1 MNFPSIRLEGSILT
15 ADLLDAIARE
25 DKHSQKPTDFGL
37 ATSTKVKDEIAS
49 TWASAKALWTGY
61 QAKIAN
67 LHEGQSGASETR
79 NLFMIPLLALL
90 GYQPERT
97 EAELVNGKSYAI
109 SHRDISRDGFP
120 LHIMGWHDS
129 LEKKRDSGG
138 PRVSAHALVQDYL
151 NLTEHSYGIITNGRH
166 LRLLRDSSRLIKL
179 SFLEFDLNRIFE
191 EDLYADF
198 AILFRLLH
206 ATRMPTNRANAS
218 ASVIEKYHQESVD
231 SGSRIRDGLAAAV
244 AFSMQTV
251 ADGLLAHPANTSLA
265 EQLRHEPA
273 RAEELHQNLLRWVYR
288 TLFVLVIEERVLHH
302 APTATLRQRQLYRD
316 YYSLQR
322 LRRLA
327 DRPQLADRRAHD
339 LWRAMHQTLRLY
351 EDGGK
356 GLPLGIAPL
365 GSFLF
370 REEGLQNLFQYQLD
384 NRSFLQA
391 LNRLSTFTHPDTQV
405 RMRVNHGALDVE
417 EFGSV
422 YESLLELRP
431 RITPEG
437 EKLTFSYV
445 QLAGNERKTTGS
457 YYTPDSLVQC
467 LLDSALD
474 PVVEGRL
481 KGKTGPAAEEAL
493 LSIKVCD
500 PAVGS
505 GHFLIG
511 AAHRL
516 AQRLADIRAGEEA
529 LSPDVQR
536 HSLRDVVS
544 RCLYGVDINPLS
556 VELCKVSLWML
567 SMEPGKSLGFL
578 DHHIQ
583 SGNSLLGATP
593 HVLADGL
600 PDDAFKPIEGDD
612 KSVCAEAKKRNKSER
627 QQLALFHGIE
637 TAPWERLGNLP
648 AAMLAVGTMSDDT
661 TEALHAKEKRYAEL
675 VRGASYKSAGFLA
688 DAWCAAFVWKKCKLA
703 DRGFDYPITNDVL
716 RKIERNPHD
725 CAPWMREE
733 IERLRDRYQFFHW
746 HLAFPEVFPAPE
758 KGECPANQHAGWNG
772 GFDVMLGNPPW
783 ERVKMQQKEWFAE
796 RRPDIAE
803 APSASVRKRLIEQL
817 AQDDPALYVAFNE
830 AVRQAEGESHVL
842 RDSGLFPLCAR
853 GDVNLY
859 AVFAESIRQ
868 HLAPTG
874 RMGAVL
880 PSGIVTDDTTKFFFQ
895 AVTKSR
901 SLVSL
906 FDFENKGIF
915 PVVDSRYKFCLFTAG
930 GGLRPIAESADFVF
944 FAHSTEELR
953 DSARRFQ
960 LSAEA
965 IRAINPDTE
974 TCPVFRSARDAE
986 INAVVYRR
994 VSVFGHAEQR
1004 TPGFWAARIPQGL
1017 YHQTNDAALLRE
1029 QTQLAAEGFV
1039 ENEGGAWER
1048 ESERY
1053 HRMFEGRMV
1062 HLFNHRA
1069 ASVGISKTNTFR
1081 SGVTIDVGAEQLRDP
1096 RFIATP
1102 RYCVPQAE
1110 TESRIPDDYLHPW
1123 MLVFKDV
1130 TGATNERTMIASFI
1144 PRTAVVYSLRVVL
1157 LRDANAADA
1166 ASLAANLNTFSFD
1179 YFARCKTPG
1188 NHITDYIFRQLPVL
1202 PPATYAE
1209 PCAWAGQPA
1218 VTYRDWLLP
1227 RVLELTYTAWD
1238 LEPFA
1243 RDSEWFGP
1251 PFVWD
1256 EARRFKLR
1264 CELDAAFLHLYGL
1277 SRADAAYILDTF
1289 PSVRRKD
1296 EARTEETNAAGEV
1309 IKSGRYITKD
1319 TILEIYDAL
1328 AESQRTGRPY
1338 QTRLNPPPGPPVGS
1352 DGFFVSYESVAGNP
1366 PPHLHLPRGASRSLT
1381 AERQLADLGSEF
1393 PSIPFILRLG
1403 TRPDSTRVRITPS
1416 CSTSLKSGDS
1426 VVFAHPR
1433 LSRGLTQITAAIGRI
1448 AIQTLADANTGKQF
1462 VSVQIRNDQGTAG
1475 VRVTEE
1481 EWAGLITVGRVESQS

>member
-15 ADLLDAIARE
+15 ADLLDGIARE

-37 ATSTKVKDEIAS
+37 DPSTKVKDEIAS
-49 TWASAKALWTGY
+49 TWASGKALWTGY

-97 EAELVNGKSYAI
+97 ETEVVNGKSYAI

-129 LEKKRDSGG
+129 LEKKRETGG
-138 PRVSAHALVQDYL
+138 PRVSAHALVQEYL
-151 NLTEHSYGIITNGRH
+151 NLTEHAYGIITNGRQ
-166 LRLLRDSSRLIKL
+166 LRLLRNSSRLIKL

-206 ATRMPTNRANAS
+206 ATRMPANRAHAS
-218 ASVIEKYHQESVD
+218 ASVIEKYHQDSVD

-251 ADGLLAHPANTSLA
+251 ANGLLAHPDNASLVDK
-265 EQLRHEPA
+265 LRKEPA
-273 RAEELHQNLLRWVYR
+273 RANELHQNLLRWVYR

-302 APTATLRQRQLYRD
+302 APGATLRQRRLYRD

-327 DRPQLADRRAHD
+327 DRPQLADRRSHD

-356 GLPLGIAPL
+356 GLPLGVAPL

-370 REEGLQNLFQYQLD
+370 REEGLQQLFQYQLD
-384 NRSFLQA
+384 NRSILQA
-391 LNRLSTFTHPDTQV
+391 LNRLSTFTHPDTNV
-405 RMRVNHGALDVE
+405 RMRVNYGALDVE

-431 RITPEG
+431 RIIPDG
-437 EKLTFSYV
+437 EKLTFSYA

-467 LLDSALD
+467 LMDSALD
-474 PVVEGRL
+474 PVVEERL

-493 LSIKVCD
+493 LTIKVCD

-529 LSPDVQR
+529 LSPNVQR
-536 HSLRDVVS
+536 HALRDVVS

-567 SMEPGKSLGFL
+567 AMEPGKSLGFL

-583 SGNSLLGATP
+583 CGNSLLGATP
-593 HVLADGL
+593 RVLADGL
-600 PDDAFKPIEGDD
+600 PDDAFKPLTGDD
-612 KSVCAEAKKRNKSER
+612 PDICREAKKTNKDER
-627 QQLALFHGIE
+627 QQLALFHGTA

-648 AAMLAVGTMSDDT
+648 AAMLALGTMSDDT
-661 TEALHAKEKRYAEL
+661 AAALHRKEQRYAEL
-675 VRGASYKSAGFLA
+675 VRSVGYLSSRFLA
-688 DAWCAAFVWKKCKLA
+688 DAWCAAFVWKKTRDLP
-703 DRGFDYPITNDVL
+703 YPITNDIL

-733 IERLRDRYQFFHW
+733 IERVRDRYQFFHW
-746 HLAFPEVFPAPE
+746 HLAFPEVFPVPG
-758 KGECPANQHAGWNG
+758 KGERPANEHSGWNG

-783 ERVKMQQKEWFAE
+783 ERVKLQEKEWFAE
-796 RRPDIAE
+796 RRPAIAD
-803 APSASVRKRLIEQL
+803 AANAAKRKQLIERL
-817 AQDDPALYVAFNE
+817 AEDDPMLYAAFVTD
-830 AVRQAEGESHVL
+830 ARQAEGESHVL
-842 RDSGLFPLCAR
+842 RQSGLYPLCGR
-853 GDVNLY
+853 GDINLY
-859 AVFAESIRQ
+859 AVFAERLRLSISGS
-868 HLAPTG
+868 G
-874 RMGAVL
+874 RVGAVI
-880 PSGIVTDDTTKFFFQ
+880 PSGLATDDTTKMFFGDLMRRQ
-895 AVTKSR
+895 
-901 SLVSL
+901 SLVS
-906 FDFENKGIF
+906 FFEF
-915 PVVDSRYKFCLFTAG
+915 
-930 GGLRPIAESADFVF
+930 
-944 FAHSTEELR
+944 
-953 DSARRFQ
+953 
-960 LSAEA
+960 
-965 IRAINPDTE
+965 
-974 TCPVFRSARDAE
+974 
-986 INAVVYRR
+986 
-994 VSVFGHAEQR
+994 
-1004 TPGFWAARIPQGL
+1004 
-1017 YHQTNDAALLRE
+1017 
-1029 QTQLAAEGFV
+1029 
-1039 ENEGGAWER
+1039 ENEGFFRGAGQGHMVRFALTTMTYARPSGAAADFLFQAKTMAELADPMRHFTLSADDIDLINPNTHTCPIFRTQRDALITKGIYSRVPVLWLETDAQGGPWR
-1048 ESERY
+1048 VEFS
-1053 HRMFEGRMV
+1053 RMFDMANDSYLFFKSAQLVAQGAELSGNAFTNTSEHFLPLYEAKMV
-1062 HLFNHRA
+1062 QLYNHRHGDFA
-1069 ASVGISKTNTFR
+1069 DAGGERAHILPTVPPDRWRNPTYLTKPFYWVPGAEVTARLRELPSRGWLLGWRDVTDARASARTVIASV
-1081 SGVTIDVGAEQLRDP
+1081 
-1096 RFIATP
+1096 
-1102 RYCVPQAE
+1102 
-1110 TESRIPDDYLHPW
+1110 
-1123 MLVFKDV
+1123 
-1130 TGATNERTMIASFI
+1130 I
-1144 PRTAVVYSLRVVL
+1144 PRAGVNDKFL
-1157 LRDANAADA
+1157 LLFSSNPNLPLLYAN
-1166 ASLAANLNTFSFD
+1166 LAAFCFD
-1179 YFARCKTPG
+1179 YAARQKVAGLALKYFTM
-1188 NHITDYIFRQLPVL
+1188 RQLPVL
-1202 PPATYAE
+1202 PPVTYAE
-1209 PCAWAGQPA
+1209 PCAWAGQRSFNL
-1218 VTYRDWLLP
+1218 RDWLLP

-1243 RDSEWFGP
+1243 QDSGWFGP

-1256 EARRFKLR
+1256 EARRFLLR
-1264 CELDAAFLHLYGL
+1264 CELDAAFFHLYGL
-1277 SRADAAYILDTF
+1277 NRADAAYILDTF
-1289 PSVRRKD
+1289 PIVRRKD

-1309 IKSGRYITKD
+1309 VKPGRYITKD

-1352 DGFFVSYESVAGNP
+1352 DGCFVSYESVASNP

-1448 AIQTLADANTGKQF
+1448 AIQTLADANTGKRF

-1481 EWAGLITVGRVESQS
+1481 EWAGLITVGRVESQT